1 MKDRPLKQKHTG
13 GYWRI
18 FPYGNQVNLFDACL
32 ATSLDKLFINFKS
45 LQNYAKLF

>member
-1 MKDRPLKQKHTG
+1 MKDRPLKQNIREDIGVSSRMEIGKSFL
-13 GYWRI
+13 Y
-18 FPYGNQVNLFDACL
+18 ACL